1 VTTVR
6 AGQHGDLAQAHAD
19 MGIEGLLLH
28 LATDHGQPV
37 DRRLGAAIAQHTH
50 RTMHEREQG

>member
-19 MGIEGLLLH
+19 MGPDGLLLH
-28 LATDHGQPV
+28 LATEHKQPV

-50 RTMHEREQG
+50 RTILEREQL